1 MAHLNIDLFR
11 IQQFNIHLSLKAHL
25 FFMETRLHYQ
35 YPLLNQTT
43 RQPDNSTTRQLNKW
57 TTQKLPFISNKVKRK
72 NMPVIRGMMYSAR
85 FLP

>member
-43 RQPDNSTTRQLNKW
+43 RQLNNQTTQQLDNSTTRQLN
-57 TTQKLPFISNKVKRK
+57 N
-72 NMPVIRGMMYSAR
+72 
-85 FLP
+85 